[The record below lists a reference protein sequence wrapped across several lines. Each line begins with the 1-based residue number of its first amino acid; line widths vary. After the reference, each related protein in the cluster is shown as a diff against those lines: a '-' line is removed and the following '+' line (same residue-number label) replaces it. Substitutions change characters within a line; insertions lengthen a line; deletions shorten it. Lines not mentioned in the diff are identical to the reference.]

1 MEKKKLFVAALLF
14 VTMVITLYI
23 KVVNNH
29 DKEIK
34 SNEDAMR
41 FKEEYENLNDK
52 KQSSEKLYKTIAVDE
67 QNPMIYASYDD
78 IKKVITDGTGVIYF
92 GFPECP
98 WCRNAVP
105 VLLEA
110 AKETGIDKIYYFNAL
125 SIRDKKHLDEDGNII
140 VDDEGTK
147 EYKELLELLYDDL
160 GEYEGL
166 NDSSVK
172 RLYFPTVVFIKNG
185 EILGLHIG
193 TVDSQTDSSVALTSA
208 QTEELREIYSQY
220 MLQVLGTMCDTE
232 HEMKC

>member
-1 MEKKKLFVAALLF
+1 MEKKKLFVAALLL

-185 EILGLHIG
+185 EILGLYIG

>member
-1 MEKKKLFVAALLF
+1 MEKKKLFVAALLL

>member
-1 MEKKKLFVAALLF
+1 MEKKKLFVAALLL

-34 SNEDAMR
+34 NNEDAMR

-52 KQSSEKLYKTIAVDE
+52 RQSSEKLYKTIAVDE

-105 VLLEA
+105 VLLEV